1 MVKTNYEALILTA
14 PTFSQL
20 RSETYQRFLC
30 SFGIETGVRLLLRRH
45 ARSVDWPY
53 LDTKFNPNTGLDLS
67 SESYQVIYP
76 WLLGRGMES
85 LIAHLD
91 VLDSLDLTQEEKGRG
106 REIFP
111 RLVTNM
117 AEAILTLISRYKGR
131 CPFGLTDLSR

>member
-106 REIFP
+106 REIFH

-117 AEAILTLISRYKGR
+117 AEAILTLISR
-131 CPFGLTDLSR
+131 